1 MVDILNRNPSQCHWR
16 ASKTSLA
23 SSIDDPLASDDMAS
37 IVGIHM
43 AKAKTLGYSGE
54 IPDHATA
61 LMFAGFITE
70 IARVY

>member
-1 MVDILNRNPSQCHWR
+1 
-16 ASKTSLA
+16 
-23 SSIDDPLASDDMAS
+23 MAS